1 MASAADI
8 AKAMEG
14 SIGAN
19 DDEST
24 VKMFLDSGYPE
35 LNYAL
40 SSKWDGGFAVGRITE
55 ISGPASSGK
64 TAIATAAMASAQKAG
79 GIAGF
84 SDHERS
90 FSFGLAEKLGLDT
103 KPGNF
108 IFKKPRTFEDSITIC
123 VTAAKIVREKRLIKK
138 DAPICWVFDSLA
150 SMVPQSA
157 LYDAKTGKDKAAEDR
172 NMNDNTAL
180 ARATSAHF
188 PAFAQA
194 IEEYDI
200 CAIFLNQIRMKLGV
214 MFGDPRT
221 TPGGEAPKYYA
232 STRVMLGAQQ
242 IKVSNEIVG
251 QEVNGAMIKN
261 KVTRPFQKA
270 TWRFMFQDDGTGRFD
285 VERSTVEFL
294 AKIEALKPGT
304 KNGFVIFDGKQI
316 GKESL
321 ARDIQKRN
329 AMKELIALLP
339 KAYEPEVIA
348 EVEMTDGDAAEVAA

>member
-1 MASAADI
+1 MASANDI
-8 AKAMEG
+8 AKALEG
-14 SIGAN
+14 TIGAN
-19 DDEST
+19 DEEST
-24 VKMFLDSGYPE
+24 VRMFLDSGYPE

-55 ISGPASSGK
+55 IAGPASSGK
-64 TAIATAAMASAQKAG
+64 TAIATAAMASAQAAG

-90 FSFGLAEKLGLDT
+90 FSFGLAEKLGLSVA
-103 KPGNF
+103 PGAF
-108 IFKKPRTFEDSITIC
+108 VFKKPKTFEDSLTVC
-123 VTAAKIVREKRLIKK
+123 VTAAKLIREKKLIKK

-157 LYDAKTGKDKAAEDR
+157 LYDSKTGKEKAAEDR

-194 IEEYDI
+194 IEEYDV
-200 CAIFLNQIRMKLGV
+200 CAIFLNQIRLKLGV

-232 STRVMLGAQQ
+232 STRVMLGASQ
-242 IKVSNEIVG
+242 IKKGTDIIG
-251 QEVNGAMIKN
+251 QEVTGAMIKN

-270 TWRFMFQDDGTGRFD
+270 TWRFMFQPDGTGRFD

-294 AKIEALKPGT
+294 ETQGILKGGRP
-304 KNGFVIFDGKQI
+304 GFVLWNGTQI
-316 GKESL
+316 GKEAL
-321 ARDIQKRN
+321 ARDIQNRK

-348 EVEMTDGDAAEVAA
+348 EAEMADGEAAEAA